1 MTGFSSGA
9 RRRAGDVLIAPAGEP
24 SSATADVAEP
34 VGADP
39 IEASHW
45 FRAASPVSPLPGR
58 DVALPLWTLW
68 AAVAVDLLV
77 SLVSNTIGWLMLPLV
92 PWLAVATVA
101 GVRRRLAGR
110 SWRTWVL
117 VVVGVTGV
125 IALVTSTVWIK
136 PGNRFTWCQEPI
148 MMTSA
153 CPITSDDQAA
163 PWRTAIDTIIDDT
176 FAVHNALLTEGRTAN
191 IAIAARDHIILPSS
205 IQLAGELRH
214 RWTFDA
220 YRYFPLDQSAEA
232 QLDQL
237 RNEADIVIVSPDVE
251 PVVLTQEMYDPDELA
266 DELIGH
272 GFAECQAVELPDG
285 RVVQVIVREPLP
297 ADACA

>member
-1 MTGFSSGA
+1 
-9 RRRAGDVLIAPAGEP
+9 
-24 SSATADVAEP
+24 
-34 VGADP
+34 
-39 IEASHW
+39 
-45 FRAASPVSPLPGR
+45 
-58 DVALPLWTLW
+58 
-68 AAVAVDLLV
+68 
-77 SLVSNTIGWLMLPLV
+77 
-92 PWLAVATVA
+92 
-101 GVRRRLAGR
+101 
-110 SWRTWVL
+110 
-117 VVVGVTGV
+117 
-125 IALVTSTVWIK
+125 
-136 PGNRFTWCQEPI
+136 

-153 CPITSDDQAA
+153 CPITSDEQAA